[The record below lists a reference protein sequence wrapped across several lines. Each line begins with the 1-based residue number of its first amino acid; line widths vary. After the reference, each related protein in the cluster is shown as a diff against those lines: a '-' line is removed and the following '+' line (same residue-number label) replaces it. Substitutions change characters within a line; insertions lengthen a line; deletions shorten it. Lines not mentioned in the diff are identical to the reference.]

1 MNNKCSHP
9 SQIPSS
15 IILFA
20 LLTFSLPAYIVYHM
34 VNYTESELN
43 TIFSALSDPTRRAM
57 LSRLVNEDMSVADL
71 SQPFAMTKPAI
82 TKHIKVLEKAGLLSR
97 TIEGRVHRCRIKPEP
112 LKAVSK
118 WVSFY
123 EQFWNKKLDALDH
136 YLRETK

>member
-1 MNNKCSHP
+1 
-9 SQIPSS
+9 
-15 IILFA
+15 
-20 LLTFSLPAYIVYHM
+20 M
-34 VNYTESELN
+34 VNYTENELN

-57 LSRLVNEDMSVADL
+57 LSRLANEDMSVADL

-82 TKHIKVLEKAGLLSR
+82 TKHIKVLENAGLLSR